1 MRPDESTPS
10 RTTRGSKREEIV
22 RAALR
27 VFGRDGYADASV
39 DEIAKEA
46 GVAKPTIYTHFGDKA
61 GLFTEVIAD
70 ASHRSN
76 TRVNDVI
83 DSIDV
88 RPKNL
93 SSELERLGNALV
105 GCLLDDDGVAVM
117 RLQLAER
124 HRFPELLDEIRN
136 SNRDRTIDRLAGKL
150 AQMAAIGLLRL
161 ADPDRAARHLMAL
174 VGDDLII
181 RSGFGS
187 VRLDPETVIAPV
199 RAGVETFLEA
209 FGAPTE
215 PS

>member
-1 MRPDESTPS
+1 M
-10 RTTRGSKREEIV
+10 
-22 RAALR
+22 RAALMI
-27 VFGRDGYADASV
+27 FGRDGYADASV
-39 DEIAKEA
+39 EEIAREA

-70 ASHRSN
+70 ASARSN
-76 TRVNDVI
+76 ARVNDVI

-88 RPKNL
+88 HPEDL
-93 SSELERLGNALV
+93 EGELERLGNALV
-105 GCLLDDDGVAVM
+105 GCLLNDDGVAIM

-150 AQMAAIGLLRL
+150 AQMGATGKLRVIN
-161 ADPDRAARHLMAL
+161 PDRAARHLMAL

-187 VRLDPETVIAPV
+187 IRLDPETVREPV

-209 FGAPTE
+209 FGPARP
-215 PS
+215 

>member
-1 MRPDESTPS
+1 MTSDESPRVRTS
-10 RTTRGSKREEIV
+10 RPGKRESMV
-22 RAALR
+22 RAALM

-39 DEIAKEA
+39 EEIAREA

-70 ASHRSN
+70 ASARSN
-76 TRVNDVI
+76 ARVNDVI

-88 RPKNL
+88 HPDDL
-93 SSELERLGNALV
+93 EGELERLGNALV
-105 GCLLDDDGVAVM
+105 GCLLNDDGVAVM

-150 AQMAAIGLLRL
+150 AQMGATGKLRVIN
-161 ADPDRAARHLMAL
+161 PDRAARHLMAL

-187 VRLDPETVIAPV
+187 IRLDPETVREPV

-209 FGAPTE
+209 FGPARP
-215 PS
+215 